1 MRVCIPL
8 LDLCKTPSHWCSTQ
22 CTCFLCV
29 QLPNAGDSHTQQNRE
44 KIILGLCIIWGY
56 HGERCFFVQGALSD
70 NGEYGRLVP
79 GRRTVLKERLFGSTE
94 EQRDAAA

>member
-1 MRVCIPL
+1 M
-8 LDLCKTPSHWCSTQ
+8 
-22 CTCFLCV
+22 
-29 QLPNAGDSHTQQNRE
+29 
-44 KIILGLCIIWGY
+44 
-56 HGERCFFVQGALSD
+56 QGALSD

>member
-1 MRVCIPL
+1 M
-8 LDLCKTPSHWCSTQ
+8 
-22 CTCFLCV
+22 F
-29 QLPNAGDSHTQQNRE
+29 
-44 KIILGLCIIWGY
+44 LGLRIIWGY

-70 NGEYGRLVP
+70 NGEYGQLLP